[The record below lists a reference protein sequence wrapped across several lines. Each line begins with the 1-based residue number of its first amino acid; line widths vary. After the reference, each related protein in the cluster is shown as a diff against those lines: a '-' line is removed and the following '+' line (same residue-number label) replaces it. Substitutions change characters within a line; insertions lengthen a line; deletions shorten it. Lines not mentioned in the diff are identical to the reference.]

1 MEEVLQIR
9 KDIRYVARPIS
20 FGHEETKEMD
30 KLSTL
35 VLAAGLQGKFWEFHK
50 AFLEY
55 PEQNIPDSWSRNV
68 HEKNEYR
75 KTAKGKKPN
84 EAKAVSEKETD
95 FVSYKLASG
104 KVISSEG
111 LPEGI
116 EVETLQKIL
125 ATLED
130 KANLQ

>member
-1 MEEVLQIR
+1 MCRPNKRSPPHFFHKHCYLKQDPLSR
-9 KDIRYVARPIS
+9 KCPCCGSSDEPLTV
-20 FGHEETKEMD
+20 KL
-30 KLSTL
+30 KLSMANVPVNL
-35 VLAAGLQGKFWEFHK
+35 LQVVSKMGFPS
-50 AFLEY
+50 L
-55 PEQNIPDSWSRNV
+55 P
-68 HEKNEYR
+68 